1 MSTLNI
7 QLLLTGDEIMNGD
20 IVDSNSAMIA
30 QQLIPFGLQIV
41 KKTTVS
47 DDLSLLIE
55 AINTLSQ
62 QADILIING
71 GLGPTVD
78 DLTAQ
83 ALASAINVPIEK
95 NHQAYQHVLN
105 WCDKKNYPITDASIK
120 QAMLPKGVN
129 IIANEIGSAVGFSIV
144 HHQCH
149 IFCTPGVPREL
160 ALMLEKHIIPQFT
173 DNVTQKFSYQVRKF
187 QVFGIG
193 ESSIQQLI
201 NNNFPEWPAEI
212 SLGFRAC
219 TPMLE
224 VKLATHS
231 KNNLPLLQQW
241 QDKILHLLGDH
252 VLCQFE
258 GTPPTMAEHVLS
270 LLQEKNFKVTT
281 AESCTGGLIASL
293 LTDISGASESFEA
306 GFVTY
311 SNLMKHRLLD
321 VPEELLLEHGAVS
334 EPVVKAMVKGAINK
348 SNADFGIAVSGIAGP
363 NGGSKEKPVGT
374 VWIAWGTS
382 AKIRTITFIIKGDR
396 ESFQISVAHRALD
409 LLRREILMSKQTPM
423 YKK

>member
-1 MSTLNI
+1 MSRLNI

-30 QQLIPFGLQIV
+30 QQLIPFGLKIA

-55 AINTLSQ
+55 EINTLSQ

-83 ALASAINVPIEK
+83 ALATAINVPIEK
-95 NHQAYQHVLN
+95 NNQAYQHVLN
-105 WCDKKNYPITDASIK
+105 WCDKRSYPITDACIK
-120 QAMLPKGVN
+120 QAMLPKGVD
-129 IIANEIGSAVGFSIV
+129 IIANDIGSAVGFSIV

-149 IFCTPGVPREL
+149 IYCTPGVPREL
-160 ALMLEKHIIPQFT
+160 AIMLEQHIIPQFA
-173 DNVTQKFSYQVRKF
+173 DNVTQNFAYQVRKL

-201 NNNFPEWPAEI
+201 HNHFPKWPAEI

-224 VKLATHS
+224 VKLTTHK
-231 KNNLPLLQQW
+231 KNTLPLLQQW
-241 QDKILHLLGDH
+241 QEKIHHLLGDH
-252 VLCQFE
+252 VLCQFD
-258 GTPPTMAEHVLS
+258 GAPPTMAEHVLS
-270 LLQEKNFKVTT
+270 LLQEKNLKITT

-311 SNLMKHRLLD
+311 SNHMKQTLLD
-321 VPEELLLEHGAVS
+321 VPEELLVEHGAVS
-334 EPVVKAMVKGAINK
+334 ESVVKAMVLGAIKK

-363 NGGSKEKPVGT
+363 HGGSDEKPVGT

-382 AKIRTITFIIKGDR
+382 TTIRTVKFIIKSDR
-396 ESFQISVAHRALD
+396 QSFQISVAHRALD
-409 LLRREILMSKQTPM
+409 LLRREILMSKQSPM

>member
-1 MSTLNI
+1 MPRLNI

-30 QQLIPFGLQIV
+30 QQLLPLGLNIT
-41 KKTTVS
+41 KKTTVA
-47 DDLSLLIE
+47 DDLSLLINE
-55 AINTLSQ
+55 INALSK

-83 ALASAINVPIEK
+83 ALAKAKNVSLEK
-95 NHQAYQHVLN
+95 HNQAYQHVVD
-105 WCDKKNYPITDASIK
+105 WCDKKNYPVTEASIK
-120 QAMLPKGVN
+120 QAMLPKDVKV
-129 IIANEIGSAVGFSIV
+129 IANEIGSAVGFSTV
-144 HHQCH
+144 HHQCNV
-149 IFCTPGVPREL
+149 FCTPGVPREL
-160 ALMLEKHIIPQFT
+160 ARMLEKDILPQLA
-173 DNVTQKFSYQVRKF
+173 DKIEQSFSYQVRKL

-193 ESSIQQLI
+193 ESSIQQFI
-201 NNNFPEWPAEI
+201 NDNLPDWPDEI
-212 SLGFRAC
+212 ALGFRAC

-224 VKLATHS
+224 VKLTTHT

-241 QDKILHLLGDH
+241 QEKLHHLLGDH
-252 VLCQFE
+252 LLCQFE

-270 LLQEKNFKVTT
+270 LLHTKGLKVTT

-293 LTDISGASESFEA
+293 LTDISGASAAFEA

-311 SNLMKHRLLD
+311 SNHMKQTLLG
-321 VPEELLLEHGAVS
+321 VPEELLVKHGAVS
-334 EPVVKAMVKGAINK
+334 EAVVKAMAFGAIK
-348 SNADFGIAVSGIAGP
+348 VSNANYAIAVSGIAGP

-374 VWIAWGTS
+374 VWIAWGSS
-382 AKIRTITFIIKGDR
+382 AKLHTAKFIIKTDR
-396 ESFQISVAHRALD
+396 QAFKISVAHRALD
-409 LLRREILMSKQTPM
+409 LLRRDILMSKQPPM